1 MPVAPRGCIV
11 GMHPVAPRVRVRVFV
26 FVTSLW
32 LCAVVASRPAIA
44 QCDHLT
50 RPLAARVSAA
60 LGPSAPTWARPLV
73 APAQLVR
80 FDAADYHPMTF
91 FLGYSVVT
99 VERLGVHGAP
109 PFRATV
115 VLRCRD
121 RHAEIVEDPY
131 AWANARARELHVQIT
146 SAEQAAGFAAEV
158 VSMSTGHRPDGA
170 SASRQHGV
178 YSVELTLAAHQGET
192 SPQSLHLQVTRDGE
206 ITRP

>member
-1 MPVAPRGCIV
+1 MFAMRL
-11 GMHPVAPRVRVRVFV
+11 ANVRV
-26 FVTSLW
+26 
-32 LCAVVASRPAIA
+32 PAFITAITLATLAAPGDARA

-50 RPLAARVSAA
+50 RPIAARLSAA
-60 LGPSAPTWARPLV
+60 LRPAAPVWARPLI

-80 FDAADYHPMTF
+80 FDSADYHAMTF

-99 VERLGVHGAP
+99 IERLGVHGAP

-121 RHAEIVEDPY
+121 RRAEIVEDPY
-131 AWANARARELHVQIT
+131 AWANARARELHIQIT
-146 SAEQAAGFAAEV
+146 SAELAAGFAAEV
-158 VSMSTGHRPDGA
+158 VALSTGHRPDGA

-178 YSVELTLAAHQGET
+178 FVVEITLAPHQGET
-192 SPQSLHLQVTRDGE
+192 SPTSLHLQVTREGE